1 MLVVKSQEGTWI
13 CVGVDWLESGGRVV
27 PLPPR
32 RTRTHREDVDD
43 GGAEQR
49 AAEGDDEADVP
60 EEDGQGRDDGEERER
75 RERLRA
81 LGGLLG
87 SEGMGVSG

>member
-1 MLVVKSQEGTWI
+1 MGIKLFRGEHWLVG
-13 CVGVDWLESGGRVV
+13 ESGGHVRSI
-27 PLPPR
+27 PPR
-32 RTRTHREDVDD
+32 HFRYTHWEDVND
-43 GGAEQR
+43 GRPQQGT
-49 AAEGDDEADVP
+49 AEGDNEADVP